1 MRIISYAG
9 LVAGVVLAC
18 APPSTTR
25 TAGDPNVIT
34 REEILASRVA
44 TAYDAVSRLRPSFLR
59 FHGQTSVSGSDTGY
73 PKVYLD
79 RIPFGD
85 LSSLKSLAAN
95 VISEIHYYDGPA
107 ASNRFGLSNVSGA
120 IEVIS
125 YK

>member
-1 MRIISYAG
+1 MRIFSYAG
-9 LVAGVVLAC
+9 LVAGLVLAC

-34 REEILASRVA
+34 RDEILASRA
-44 TAYDAVSRLRPSFLR
+44 GNAYDAVSQLRPIFLR

-79 RIPFGD
+79 RILFGD
-85 LSSLKSLAAN
+85 LSSLKSLDAN
-95 VISEIHYYDGPA
+95 SISEIHYYDGAA
-107 ASNRFGLSNVSGA
+107 ASNRFGLSNGSGA